1 MAGRA
6 KENLPGGSLK
16 YLLVY
21 LNFVYLNVATVY
33 IFFCVRV
40 CPLLYLPKTVGL
52 KTCIPPSCCR
62 FNGFVYAMKR
72 SPRRFQWDDFGKS
85 SCWSLCGSWDV
96 TAVRKDSLVC
106 IHAAHI
112 HIWLAVWNMNF
123 IFPYIGNSHPNWLS
137 YFSEGLK
144 PPTRCIFVYIH
155 VFTYVFKLLYHCLFY
170 SCICDLLYF
179 LLLEQLYIPVYGQT
193 SKPPWQYLGKQHF
206 VADVWVA

>member
-1 MAGRA
+1 M
-6 KENLPGGSLK
+6 
-16 YLLVY
+16 
-21 LNFVYLNVATVY
+21 
-33 IFFCVRV
+33 

-123 IFPYIGNSHPNWLS
+123 IFHILGIVI
-137 YFSEGLK
+137 
-144 PPTRCIFVYIH
+144 PTDFHIFQRGWNHQPDAYLYIH

-179 LLLEQLYIPVYGQT
+179 VFLLEQLYIPVYGQT
-193 SKPPWQYLGKQHF
+193 SKPPWQYLGKQPF